1 MAGLEDNPRFNLDTN
16 AMLVTNFRFK
26 YFVYRVMCGIY
37 QAFDVARIHPV
48 RERALRAL
56 QESVDYIEARLPDAV
71 GFETQKEVT
80 EYALKQVKVEGHYL
94 EFGVFT
100 GGTTRF
106 IARRIGS
113 NVLHGFDSFQGLP
126 EDWGG
131 FQLGKAAFD
140 VGNRL
145 PRVPANVKLHPGWFD
160 QSLPAWVTKQPGP
173 VSFIHVDCD
182 LYSSTKTIF
191 DLLGDR
197 MQPGTIILFDE
208 YFNYAN
214 WRNHEYKAFQEL
226 VAARSLRYTYLAYA
240 RQQVVVRIDAVGQA
254 GQ

>member
-1 MAGLEDNPRFNLDTN
+1 
-16 AMLVTNFRFK
+16 MLVTNFRFK
-26 YFVYRVMCGIY
+26 YFVYRVMCGLF
-37 QAFDVARIHPV
+37 QALDVARIHPV

-56 QESVDYIEARLPDAV
+56 TDTVDYIDERLPDAV

-80 EYALKQVKVEGHYL
+80 EYALQQVKVSGHYL

-106 IARRIGS
+106 MAGRIGG
-113 NVLHGFDSFQGLP
+113 NVLHGFDSFEGLP

-140 VGNRL
+140 VGGKL
-145 PRVPANVKLHPGWFD
+145 PKVPSNVRLHPGWFD
-160 QSLPAWVTKQPGP
+160 QSLPPWCARNPGR
-173 VSFIHVDCD
+173 VAFMHIDCD

-197 MQPGTIILFDE
+197 LQPGTIILFDE
-208 YFNYAN
+208 YFNYPN
-214 WRNHEYKAFQEL
+214 WRNHEFKAFGEL
-226 VAARSLRYTYLAYA
+226 VTARNIGYTYLAYA
-240 RQQVVVRIDAVGQA
+240 RQQVVIRIDSIGVGA
-254 GQ
+254 

>member
-1 MAGLEDNPRFNLDTN
+1 
-16 AMLVTNFRFK
+16 MLVTNFRFK
-26 YFVYRVMCGIY
+26 YFVYRVMCGLF
-37 QAFDVARIHPV
+37 QALDVARIHPV

-56 QESVDYIEARLPDAV
+56 TDTVDYIDERLPDAV

-80 EYALKQVKVEGHYL
+80 EYALQQVKVSGHYL

-106 IARRIGS
+106 MAGKIGG
-113 NVLHGFDSFQGLP
+113 NVLHGFDSFEGLP

-140 VGNRL
+140 VGGKL
-145 PRVPANVKLHPGWFD
+145 PKVPSNVRLHPGWFD
-160 QSLPAWVTKQPGP
+160 QSLPPWCAGNPGRAA
-173 VSFIHVDCD
+173 FMHIDCD

-197 MQPGTIILFDE
+197 LQPGTIILFDE
-208 YFNYAN
+208 YFNYPN
-214 WRNHEYKAFQEL
+214 WRNHEFKAFGEL
-226 VAARSLRYTYLAYA
+226 VAARNIGYTYLAYA
-240 RQQVVVRIDAVGQA
+240 RQQVVVRIDSIGVGA
-254 GQ
+254 

>member
-1 MAGLEDNPRFNLDTN
+1 
-16 AMLVTNFRFK
+16 MLVTNFRFK
-26 YFVYRVMCGIY
+26 YFVYRLMCGMY

-56 QESVDYIEARLPDAV
+56 ADTVDYIDEHLPDAV
-71 GFETQKEVT
+71 GFETQKDVT
-80 EYALKQVKVEGHYL
+80 EYALKQVTVKGHYL

-100 GGTTRF
+100 GGTIRF
-106 IARRIGS
+106 MAKRVGGAII
-113 NVLHGFDSFQGLP
+113 HGFDSFEGLP

-140 VGNRL
+140 VGGKL
-145 PRVPANVKLHPGWFD
+145 PSVPDNVKLYRGWFN
-160 QSLPAWVTKQPGP
+160 QSLPPWCAANSGP
-173 VSFIHVDCD
+173 VAFMHIDCD

-197 MQPGTIILFDE
+197 LQPGTIILFDE

-214 WRNHEYKAFQEL
+214 WRNHEFKAFQEL
-226 VAARSLRYTYLAYA
+226 VAEHKLTYTYLAYA
-240 RQQVVVRIDAVGQA
+240 RQQVAVRIDSVGA
-254 GQ
+254 HAS